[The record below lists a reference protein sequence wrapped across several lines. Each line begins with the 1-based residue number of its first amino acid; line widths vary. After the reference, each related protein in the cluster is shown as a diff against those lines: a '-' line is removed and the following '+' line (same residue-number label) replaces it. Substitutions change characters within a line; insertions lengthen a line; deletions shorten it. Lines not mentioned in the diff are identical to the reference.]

1 MLDISM
7 YMYYNIIKL
16 RDNILK
22 EYKNM
27 KAMRNIVDTWNMIEK
42 YNIKGYE
49 VTDSC
54 TILVPTNEYE
64 RLMNSVRNKQYI
76 KNISK

>member
-1 MLDISM
+1 
-7 YMYYNIIKL
+7 
-16 RDNILK
+16 
-22 EYKNM
+22 M
-27 KAMRNIVDTWNMIEK
+27 KAMRNIIDTWNMIEK

-49 VTDSC
+49 VIDSC

-64 RLMNSVRNKQYI
+64 RLMNSVKNKQYI